1 MTNIED
7 RRSIFEASLGSPG
20 ANERLPDGRYKFDYV
35 EEEWQRFLSKQT
47 AAAKLLAMA
56 KEAGARSEHW
66 ATRLFPAVQFL
77 FTPDDLSRF
86 AALVAAREREACAQV
101 CDEHAMVSTSGE
113 GSVWSASCASAIRAR
128 GQKEGV

>member
-1 MTNIED
+1 MNQAEIIAMATEAG
-7 RRSIFEASLGSPG
+7 FEWDSLGLRDRVCC
-20 ANERLPDGRYKFDYV
+20 E
-35 EEEWQRFLSKQT
+35 
-47 AAAKLLAMA
+47 
-56 KEAGARSEHW
+56 
-66 ATRLFPAVQFL
+66 
-77 FTPDDLSRF
+77 RF

>member
-7 RRSIFEASLGSPG
+7 LRIIFEDSLGSPG
-20 ANERLPDGRYKFDYV
+20 ANERLQDGRYKFDYV

-66 ATRLFPAVQFL
+66 ATKLFPAVQFL

-86 AALVAAREREACAQV
+86 AALVAAKEREACAKV
-101 CDEHAMVSTSGE
+101 CLALHSLDTPWG
-113 GSVWSASCASAIRAR
+113 CAVAIRAQ
-128 GQKEGV
+128 GQKEGA